1 MRAHLSYANV
11 MATISVFVAMGG
23 TSYAALTLPR
33 DSVGARQIKSGAIGG
48 AELRRG
54 AVASRAI
61 KNGGV
66 QSQDLSSA
74 TRIALRGEP
83 GPPGPPGPAGAGA
96 VSLRAALDSGG
107 GVIAGNATFSGS
119 SAANKRLVGF
129 SRSVAGCVPTA
140 TLARNAGGGIID
152 PGAGHVVVA
161 IEGDKVAVETY
172 NAAGAPKQLPFNLIV
187 SC

>member
-23 TSYAALTLPR
+23 TPYAALTLPR

-54 AVASRAI
+54 AVGSRAI
-61 KNGGV
+61 KNGAV

-74 TRIALRGEP
+74 TKLALR
-83 GPPGPPGPAGAGA
+83 GPPGPAGAGA

-129 SRSVAGCVPTA
+129 SRSVAGCV
-140 TLARNAGGGIID
+140 
-152 PGAGHVVVA
+152 
-161 IEGDKVAVETY
+161 
-172 NAAGAPKQLPFNLIV
+172 
-187 SC
+187 